1 MEREGLLLGQQLA
14 LQNIAQAIV
23 VSFPLLLCL
32 LLFILQPG
40 EDTPASPT
48 GVGETRG
55 TAVTGYKSSLDWRRV
70 RRQGPIQT
78 VGETIMS
85 H

>member
-1 MEREGLLLGQQLA
+1 MEREGLLHGQQLA

-23 VSFPLLLCL
+23 VSFPLLL
-32 LLFILQPG
+32 FILQPG
-40 EDTPASPT
+40 EDTPALPT
-48 GVGETRG
+48 GVGKTRG
-55 TAVTGYKSSLDWRRV
+55 TAFTGYKPSLDWRRV
-70 RRQGPIQT
+70 RRQGPFQM